1 MSQSAEKAHMN
12 LAEYK
17 LKFLH
22 SYFFVLLLSYLLGIF
37 LVYPKYGL
45 LSIGLQLSALNFYV
59 YGIHRLSH
67 SMPSIFVNYHM
78 YSHHNKKLGLPRPLE
93 LACEFLCDFSWFL
106 LLMAAQYLLKLD
118 ILSNTLILFIGLWY
132 SSVHVLNLSLGD
144 SKEHRIHHT
153 ENEYNYGPPYID
165 ILFGTLKT
173 EVNSD
178 ENDKIKNGVI
188 IFFFLKLLQTQ
199 TKLLS

>member
-22 SYFFVLLLSYLLGIF
+22 SYFFVLVISYLLAIF

-45 LSIGLQLSALNFYV
+45 LSIALQLTALNFFV
-59 YGIHRLSH
+59 YGVHRLTH
-67 SMPSIFVNYHM
+67 NLPSILLNYHM
-78 YSHHNKKLGLPRPLE
+78 YSHHNKSLGLPRPFE
-93 LACEFLCDFSWFL
+93 LACEFLCDLSWFAL
-106 LLMAAQYLLKLD
+106 LALAQYLLKVDL
-118 ILSNTLILFIGLWY
+118 ISNTLIAFIGLWY

-144 SKEHRIHHT
+144 SKEHRIHHV
-153 ENEYNYGPPYID
+153 EKDYNYGPPYID

-173 EVNSD
+173 EENSD